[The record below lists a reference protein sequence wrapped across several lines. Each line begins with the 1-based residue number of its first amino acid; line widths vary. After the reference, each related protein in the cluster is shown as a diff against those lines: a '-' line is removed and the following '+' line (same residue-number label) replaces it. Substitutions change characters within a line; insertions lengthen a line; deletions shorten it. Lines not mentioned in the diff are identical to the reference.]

1 MSCASTCWPCSD
13 GVVPSATVRVGID
26 AHAAE
31 GAPSGNGSY
40 VRGLLPAL
48 ARLDDDVEYVVYAL
62 DPGHAFYADFRAHPR
77 VTVRR
82 LWPRAALAR
91 IPLALGA
98 ASCRDRVDALHVQ
111 YVGPPYH
118 RGVSVV
124 TIHDLAFLRIPR
136 AFPRLQ
142 SLRLRLQ
149 VRANARRAAV
159 VITDSE
165 HSRRDLVDAYGL
177 DGGRIHV
184 IPLAAAPRLT
194 QVRDAAALE
203 AVKEKFGITRRYVL
217 SLGRL
222 NARKNLLGLL
232 RAFERVG
239 PGLAEPAQLVI
250 AGPHDFQT
258 DALDRAIAASPCA
271 SAVRRLGA
279 VPSEDLPALLS
290 GAAAFAYP
298 SLFEGFGLP
307 PLEAMA
313 CGTPVICS
321 NTGSLPEVVGDAA
334 LTFDPSKV
342 DDIAGALRRVLT
354 DAAVRADL
362 ALRGPARAARFSWRT
377 TAELT
382 LEAYRH
388 ALRSARS

>member
-1 MSCASTCWPCSD
+1 M
-13 GVVPSATVRVGID
+13 RVGID

-31 GAPSGNGSY
+31 GGPSGNGSY
-40 VRGLLPAL
+40 IRGLLPAL
-48 ARLDDDVEYVVYAL
+48 ARLDDDVEYVAYAL
-62 DPGHAFYADFRAHPR
+62 DPGHPFYGDFHAHPR

-82 LWPRAALAR
+82 LWPRPALVR
-91 IPLALGA
+91 IPLALAA
-98 ASCRDRVDALHVQ
+98 ASRRDRLDALHVQ
-111 YVGPPYH
+111 YVGPPCH
-118 RGVSVV
+118 RGSLVV

-149 VRANARRAAV
+149 VRANARRASV

-165 HSRRDLVDAYGL
+165 HSKRDLVTAYGI
-177 DGGRIHV
+177 DEGRIHV
-184 IPLAAAPRLT
+184 IPLAADPRLT
-194 QVRDAAALE
+194 RVRDPATLE
-203 AVKEKFGITRRYVL
+203 AITRKFGITHRYVL
-217 SLGRL
+217 SVGRL
-222 NARKNLLGLL
+222 NARKNLVGLV

-250 AGPHDFQT
+250 AGPRDFGA
-258 DALDRAIAASPCA
+258 DALDRAIAASTCA
-271 SAVRRLGA
+271 SDVLRVGA
-279 VPSEDLPALLS
+279 VSADDLPALLS
-290 GAAAFAYP
+290 GATAFAYP

-334 LTFDPSKV
+334 LTFDPSAV
-342 DDIAGALRRVLT
+342 DDIASALRRVLT
-354 DAAVRADL
+354 DATVRADL
-362 ALRGPARAARFSWRT
+362 AARGSARAARFSWRT

-382 LEAYRH
+382 LGAYRH
-388 ALRSARS
+388 ALRAREA